1 MFLNIAKRL
10 IYLISKTP
18 LWALYRLS
26 DFLFFIQQHLLHYR
40 KKVIIDN
47 LKKCFPDFSD
57 QEIKK
62 TYRQFNR
69 NLCDYAV
76 ESVKALTISQKELDK
91 RIELKNIEVFH
102 EIKAEGKNC
111 MMLCGHL
118 FNWEWLIGMANH
130 VPQNHALTVYH
141 KLKNESVDSF
151 MKQSR
156 ERFGTKAITMQETA
170 RTIIDTPNNGDY
182 TFLFVSDQS
191 PAQVLIRYDLQF
203 FNQLTPVFNGFDK
216 LARRMNYGIVYI
228 DISKTKRGHYCF
240 EFKRLKPSGEQ
251 FKENEIVDLF
261 YKSLEENIKRD
272 PANWLWSHRR
282 WKYKKGIH
290 Y

>member
-1 MFLNIAKRL
+1 MFFNIAKRL

-26 DFLFFIQQHLLHYR
+26 DFLFFIQQYLLHYR

-57 QEIKK
+57 KEIKQ
-62 TYRQFNR
+62 TYRKFNK

-76 ESVKALTISQKELDK
+76 ESIKALSISQKELDK
-91 RIELKNIEVFH
+91 RIELKNIEAFDG
-102 EIKAEGKNC
+102 IKGEGKNC
-111 MMLCGHL
+111 IMLCGHF
-118 FNWEWLIGMANH
+118 FNWEWLIGMATH
-130 VPQNHALTVYH
+130 LPQEHALAVYH
-141 KLKNESVDSF
+141 KLKDPMVNDF
-151 MKQSR
+151 MKQTR
-156 ERFGTKAITMQETA
+156 ERFGTKAITMQETP
-170 RTIIDTPNNGDY
+170 RVIINTPNNGDY

-191 PAQVLIRYDLQF
+191 PAKVLIKYDLQF
-203 FNQLTPVFNGFDK
+203 FNQLTPVFNGYDK

-228 DISKTKRGHYCF
+228 DITKKKRGHYCF
-240 EFKRLKPSGEQ
+240 EFKRLKPTEDK
-251 FKENEIVDLF
+251 FKENEIVNLF
-261 YKSLEENIKRD
+261 YKSLEENIRKD

-282 WKYKKGIH
+282 WKYKKGID